1 MQVRILKSFR
11 WAHDGVTITP
21 YTQGEIRDL
30 DESVAARA
38 LRNGWIELVEHKNLG
53 AAPENKAR
61 RMTRSKKDADS
72 V

>member
-21 YTQGEIRDL
+21 YTPGEIHDL

-38 LRNGWIELVEHKNLG
+38 LRNGWIELVENKNIG
-53 AAPENKAR
+53 AAPENKGKR
-61 RMTRSKKDADS
+61 VTRSKKDADQ

>member
-11 WAHDGVTITP
+11 WAHDGVTITA
-21 YTQGEIRDL
+21 YTPGEIHDF
-30 DESVAARA
+30 EQSVAARA
-38 LRNGWIELVEHKNLG
+38 LRNGWIELVEDKNIG